1 MDYNYY
7 NNYYNKLNSIIK
19 LLDTFPQDNKRDEL
33 KNFLCDIYSYLQK
46 GNYLAYMVEEKT
58 SPLERIFS
66 LI

>member
-1 MDYNYY
+1 MDDNYY

-19 LLDTFPQDNKRDEL
+19 L
-33 KNFLCDIYSYLQK
+33 
-46 GNYLAYMVEEKT
+46 EEKI

>member
-33 KNFLCDIYSYLQK
+33 KNFLCDIYSYLKK
-46 GNYLAYMVEEKT
+46 GNYLAYMVE
-58 SPLERIFS
+58 
-66 LI
+66 